1 MDGSH
6 WQMSFGGAEPA
17 RFGDPNPEDD
27 RLHISDLAKLLR
39 RTRRGIV
46 GAARAGDRP
55 TFTAMLAAHLGTA
68 SDDLEIVEESW
79 PGYDHVNVQV
89 ALDAWLAG
97 PRRTHQLVG
106 IANFRHE
113 QFGLPDLLRP
123 SMFHGPMPG
132 SVSWASPASGP
143 DGQVQRAVRAGVYLV
158 ADGDTR
164 AVILLLGA
172 DPGSGTGSTR
182 MHVVVDPPAG

>member
-1 MDGSH
+1 
-6 WQMSFGGAEPA
+6 MSFGGAEPA
-17 RFGDPNPEDD
+17 RFGDPDPEDD

-97 PRRTHQLVG
+97 PRRTHQIVG

-158 ADGDTR
+158 TDGDTR

-182 MHVVVDPPAG
+182 MHVVVDPPAE

>member
-79 PGYDHVNVQV
+79 PGYDHVNIGFNCAVHTHDCEQV
-89 ALDAWLAG
+89 HPLYKN
-97 PRRTHQLVG
+97 R
-106 IANFRHE
+106 
-113 QFGLPDLLRP
+113 
-123 SMFHGPMPG
+123 
-132 SVSWASPASGP
+132 
-143 DGQVQRAVRAGVYLV
+143 
-158 ADGDTR
+158 
-164 AVILLLGA
+164 
-172 DPGSGTGSTR
+172 
-182 MHVVVDPPAG
+182 